1 MTRVQPVE
9 LSTRNS
15 STRFRICS
23 GLWNVIR
30 NINASTYI
38 RFHSAAFYFLGSFFS
53 FFLFSSFP
61 FLDMYGM
68 LDKNELDQRIVRF
81 HDFLRMTKV
90 NGNEE
95 RSRSFLDSIRVPRQS
110 NSRF

>member
-1 MTRVQPVE
+1 MRVRTFV
-9 LSTRNS
+9 STAQLFIFS
-15 STRFRICS
+15 VRF
-23 GLWNVIR
+23 
-30 NINASTYI
+30 
-38 RFHSAAFYFLGSFFS
+38 FLS
-53 FFLFSSFP
+53 FFLFSSFL

>member
-1 MTRVQPVE
+1 MRVRTFV
-9 LSTRNS
+9 STAQLFIFS
-15 STRFRICS
+15 VRF
-23 GLWNVIR
+23 
-30 NINASTYI
+30 
-38 RFHSAAFYFLGSFFS
+38 FLS

-81 HDFLRMTKV
+81 RDFLRMTKA

-95 RSRSFLDSIRVPRQS
+95 CSRSFLDSIRVPRQS

>member
-1 MTRVQPVE
+1 MRVRTFV
-9 LSTRNS
+9 STAQLFIFS
-15 STRFRICS
+15 VRF
-23 GLWNVIR
+23 
-30 NINASTYI
+30 
-38 RFHSAAFYFLGSFFS
+38 FLS
-53 FFLFSSFP
+53 FFLFSSFL
-61 FLDMYGM
+61 FLDIYGM